1 MKCPKCKTQNDDE
14 ALICKQ
20 CSFKLKTK
28 CPACGSLNPIGAR
41 VCANCQELLLKN
53 CPVCDA
59 LNVASASVC
68 RKCAAEFETTYQ
80 TKIKKVV
87 TGANLTVEL
96 INIGGMKNNFASKD
110 ELLQKL
116 LNKFYQLF
124 SKAVKSENQKPLK
137 INEGVLTCEFKGY
150 TALFDSA
157 HTAIKT
163 YIDLMKK
170 FDDIN
175 YALDSK
181 LHFSYKLRWALTTK
195 RPTQKEDILKIL
207 SMGVVEDLIVT
218 SDIVDLLN
226 QNDNYSFEAIDSGDE
241 NKIFKYIDKEKLA
254 FQQKNPEAEDES
266 NVSRNFIF
274 KDIIRVMDEVKTG
287 YIYAING
294 ESGLGKSNILNSIR
308 LALKQEKNIFWLMGQ
323 CPLYTEN
330 TTFGFFKDLL
340 RNLFDLPSTNIDIEA
355 SKDRV
360 RTALTDNMQI
370 IDTKIIEDTLNIIFP
385 NEEKTQQQIFDNKKD
400 AYIAISTIF
409 KALLQNK
416 KLILQIEDLEKIDG
430 LSFDFLRELFT
441 DGILDCNITVLITS
455 NITTSLSDFFKA
467 DNITNVNSSLIQL
480 SPLNKEEIDEFLQN
494 PLKNKDILGEN
505 LLNQIYTNSKGYPIF
520 IEEFLYAL
528 LQMGAIKYDE
538 NNPDEITITRDA
550 INTQMPKNAK
560 DIIKLRLT
568 HISQANTIAFKALY
582 YASLLGFK
590 FVPAVLKNILN
601 LENDAFGQIL
611 MYLSNHN
618 FIEPFDSFNYIFKN
632 RILWETVR
640 NLDLDED
647 NKKSSLLLTTNTLC
661 KLSVPDMPVVIKNY
675 TEAMLPAQELLSF
688 IEYAAKEAY
697 VIGDDKAYV
706 YYKDLLIET
715 LKDTQ
720 SENKEGFIIALKEEL
735 GRLLYNINPEKAI
748 GYLSEIL
755 DFYES
760 RDAAKTLEILDLLS
774 IAFENT
780 GNYIVALECIDKV
793 IEKTNEKENPLA
805 AAIFVYSKLEHLL
818 NLGRYEELNQRAKN
832 TVLPAINNRV
842 ELLQNEPS
850 TLSDDEFK
858 YIEFDTRYLLG
869 FSMAL
874 QGIKD
879 CIPVLEQL
887 YKDSIEN
894 NFIDFSV
901 KAKLAICTF
910 RVLQSNAKEIQTILG
925 ETKDLIP
932 TTNDVPRNTFMWY
945 LLKNIAQFFEGN
957 RDNVKTEL
965 SMLANFAIN
974 VKQFTFAP
982 VIKSLLAKMLLE
994 EGDAEST
1001 QNTCYQLYCEAAN
1014 NQWGLSALSNWYVCM
1029 DAYLFKEEFTSAL
1042 TVGEKAMD
1050 IAVKANIVN
1059 RYFAALFNS
1068 KIAECYISSE
1078 DLDMAK
1084 IYLEQSEQIAT
1095 ENEYYLLLTH
1105 LSLLK
1110 EQLLVKELKK
1120 NPNLKIQ
1127 NVQEIYKN
1135 LCNAEKVTEITQNHD
1150 MSIQI
1155 QEHLKNITKFAQ
1167 DQGIKLI

>member
-1 MKCPKCKTQNDDE
+1 MKCPKCKTQNDDD

-28 CPACGSLNPIGAR
+28 CPACGSFNPIGAR
-41 VCANCQELLLKN
+41 VCTNCQELLLKN

-59 LNVASASVC
+59 LNVASATAC
-68 RKCAAEFETTYQ
+68 RKCATEFETTYQ

-124 SKAVKSENQKPLK
+124 SKAVKAENQKPLK

-157 HTAIKT
+157 HRAIKT
-163 YIDLMKK
+163 YIELMKK

-226 QNDNYSFEAIDSGDE
+226 QNANYSFELIDSGNE
-241 NKIFKYIDKEKLA
+241 NKIFKYIDKEKIAL
-254 FQQKNPEAEDES
+254 QQKDIEEEEQTIT
-266 NVSRNFIF
+266 RNFIF
-274 KDIIRVMDEVKTG
+274 KDIIRVMDELKTG

-294 ESGLGKSNILNSIR
+294 ENGLGKSNIINSIR
-308 LALKQEKNIFWLMGQ
+308 LALAQEKNIFWIMGQ
-323 CPLYTEN
+323 CPLYCEN

-340 RNLFDLPSTNIDIEA
+340 RNLFDLPNTNIDIEA

-360 RTALTDNMQI
+360 RTALTDNI
-370 IDTKIIEDTLNIIFP
+370 KITDTKVINDTLNIIFP
-385 NEEKTQQQIFDNKKD
+385 DDERTQKQIFENKRD

-430 LSFDFLRELFT
+430 LSYDFLRELFT
-441 DGILDCNITVLITS
+441 DGILDCNITVLISS
-455 NITTSLSDFFKA
+455 NINTSLADFFKV
-467 DNITNVNSSLIQL
+467 DNINNTNSSLIQL

-494 PLKNKDILGEN
+494 PLKNKDVLGEN

-528 LQMGAIKYDE
+528 LQMGAIKYGE
-538 NNPDEITITRDA
+538 NNNDEITITRDA
-550 INTQMPKNAK
+550 LNTQMPKNAT

-568 HISQANTIAFKALY
+568 HISQANTTAFKTLY

-590 FVPAVLKNILN
+590 FVPAILKNILN

-611 MYLSNHN
+611 TYLSNHN
-618 FIEPFDSFNYIFKN
+618 FIEAFDSFNYVFKN
-632 RILWETVR
+632 RVLWETVR

-647 NKKSSLLLTTNTLC
+647 NKKSGLMLTTDALC
-661 KLSVPDMPVVIKNY
+661 KLSIPDMPVVIKNY
-675 TEAMLPAQELLSF
+675 REALLPAQELLRF

-720 SENKEGFIIALKEEL
+720 IENKENFIIAIKEEL
-735 GRLLYNINPEKAI
+735 GTLLYNINPEKAI
-748 GYLSEIL
+748 TYLSEIL
-755 DFYES
+755 DYYES
-760 RDAAKTLEILDLLS
+760 QDVTKALKILDLLS

-780 GNYIVALECIDKV
+780 GNYIVALECIDKA
-793 IEKTNEKENPLA
+793 IEKTNERENPLA
-805 AAIFVYSKLEHLL
+805 YAILIYSKLEDIL
-818 NLGRYEELNQRAKN
+818 NLGRYEELNNFAKN
-832 TVLPAINNRV
+832 LVLPTLNNRS
-842 ELLQNEPS
+842 ELLLNEPS
-850 TLSDDEFK
+850 TLSEDEFK

-887 YKDSIEN
+887 NKDALEY

-901 KAKLAICTF
+901 KARLAICAY
-910 RVLQSNAKEIQTILG
+910 RALQCNTKEIQTILG

-932 TTNDVPRNTFMWY
+932 STVDVPRNTFMWY

-965 SMLANFAIN
+965 NMLANFAIN

-982 VIKSLLAKMLLE
+982 VIKSLLAKMMLE
-994 EGDAEST
+994 EGDAEAT

-1014 NQWGLSALSNWYVCM
+1014 NQWVLSALSNWYICM
-1029 DAYLFKEEFTSAL
+1029 DAYLYKEEYTSAIK
-1042 TVGEKAMD
+1042 VGEKAMD
-1050 IAVKANIVN
+1050 IAVKANIVS
-1059 RYFAALFNS
+1059 RYFAALFNA
-1068 KIAECYISSE
+1068 KIAECYISS
-1078 DLDMAK
+1078 DDIDMAK
-1084 IYLEQSEQIAT
+1084 IYMEQAEQIAI
-1095 ENEYYLLLTH
+1095 EQEYYFLLTH
-1105 LSLLK
+1105 IALLK
-1110 EQLLVKELKK
+1110 EQLLIKEIQK

-1127 NVQEIYKN
+1127 NIQEIYKN
-1135 LCNAEKVTEITQNHD
+1135 LCNAEKMTEITQNHN
-1150 MSIQI
+1150 MSIQV

-1167 DQGIKLI
+1167 DQGLKLI